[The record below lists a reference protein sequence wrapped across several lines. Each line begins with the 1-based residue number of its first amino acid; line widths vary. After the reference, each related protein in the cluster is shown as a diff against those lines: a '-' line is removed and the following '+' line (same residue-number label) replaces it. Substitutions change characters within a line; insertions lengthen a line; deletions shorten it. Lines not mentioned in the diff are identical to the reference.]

1 MSRRSFLVAVLF
13 FTLFPVLLAPGGRGL
28 SLAATKSI
36 SVTPRLQSKL
46 AEGKRYALIIGIGR
60 YRDRRIPPLRYTV
73 ADARAMYD
81 VLTDPRHGRFP
92 KGNVRLLLDER
103 ATLVNIRKGLNWL
116 VRESGEDDTVVVYY
130 SGHGA
135 PEGGETFWVSYDAD
149 IDDIASTA
157 VENRYITGRLE
168 RIKAKRLASFLDS
181 CYSAA
186 IVEKRD
192 APKALFDQDFFT
204 NYQGTGRV
212 TITASDGKQLSL
224 ESEDFGHGIFTYFL
238 LEALRGKAD
247 RNGDGAV
254 EIEEVWAHL
263 RRKVTDEARRRNNTQ
278 EPRII
283 GSFSAGFL
291 LSLNPAALE
300 RERVRREALTRLLR
314 DKRITGVEF
323 EEAVGVLDGEIGGK
337 RGALLLP
344 LVRQLADGR
353 LMPGA
358 YRLALA
364 GVTARLAPGRAGSP
378 GGRPGSPVKPPA
390 PAPPVPL
397 PADKFSALLAKADA
411 LIAHKRL
418 TTPKG
423 GNAYQLLMAANVL
436 RPSHPE
442 VAKRL
447 GKIAGMYLGWARARL
462 RAGDLHRARAYLEK
476 ARRITPEDPAIR
488 DLREAV
494 ERAER
499 KRREEERKRPEA
511 DKPM

>member
-1 MSRRSFLVAVLF
+1 MPRRSFLVAVLF
-13 FTLFPVLLAPGGRGL
+13 LTLAPVFLAPGGRGD

-36 SVTPRLQSKL
+36 SVTPRIQSKL

-60 YRDRRIPPLRYTV
+60 YRDGRIPPLRYTV

-116 VRESGEDDTVVVYY
+116 VREAGEDDTVVVYY

-135 PEGGETFWVSYDAD
+135 PEGDETFWVSYDAD

-157 VENRYITGRLE
+157 VENNYITGRLQ

-224 ESEDFGHGIFTYFL
+224 ESEELGHGIFTYFL

-254 EIEEVWAHL
+254 EIEEVWAHV
-263 RRKVTDEARRRNNTQ
+263 RGKVTDEARRRNNTQ

-291 LSLNPAALE
+291 ISLNPAALA
-300 RERVRREALTRLLR
+300 RENARRDALTRLLR

-323 EEAVGVLDGEIGGK
+323 EEAVGILDGEIGGK

-353 LMPGA
+353 LMPGP

-364 GVTARLAPGRAGSP
+364 GVTARLAPGRAPP
-378 GGRPGSPVKPPA
+378 GGRPGSPVRPPA
-390 PAPPVPL
+390 PASL

-411 LIAHKRL
+411 LIALKRL

-423 GNAYQLLMAANVL
+423 GNAYRLIMAAGVL

-442 VAKRL
+442 VTKRL
-447 GKIAGMYLGWARARL
+447 GKIAGMYLSWARARL
-462 RAGDLHRARAYLEK
+462 RAGDLHRALAYMEK

-494 ERAER
+494 ERADG
-499 KRREEERKRPEA
+499 KRREKEGKRPEA